1 MTFPN
6 RDENKLDERNQMEN
20 RPRKLNVGID
30 SVVIGNVAGDVGN
43 GSVVIG
49 PTDNR
54 GNTIINTPMAV
65 GRGAFAGPG
74 SIAIGAGAGAGTGAS
89 LPFLVNQLSDAV
101 AQTNDPKITA
111 RFNELIAELAGENG
125 TLDKTKARSILDQF
139 RNLAT
144 LNGVWGLIDRIS
156 GLLG

>member
-1 MTFPN
+1 MANP
-6 RDENKLDERNQMEN
+6 
-20 RPRKLNVGID
+20 PRKLNVGID
-30 SVVIGNVAGDVGN
+30 SVVIGNVTGDIGN

-49 PTDNR
+49 ATDDR

-74 SIAIGAGAGAGTGAS
+74 SIAIGAGAGAGVGAS

-101 AQTNDPKITA
+101 AHVNDPQVTA

-125 TLDKTKARSILDQF
+125 TVDKTKALTGLDQL
-139 RNLAT
+139 RNLAA

>member
-1 MTFPN
+1 MANP
-6 RDENKLDERNQMEN
+6 
-20 RPRKLNVGID
+20 PRKLNVGID
-30 SVVIGNVAGDVGN
+30 SVVIGNVTGDIGN

-49 PTDNR
+49 ATDDR

-74 SIAIGAGAGAGTGAS
+74 SIAIGAGAGAGVGAS

-101 AQTNDPKITA
+101 AHVNDPQVTA

-125 TLDKTKARSILDQF
+125 TVDKTKALTVLGQL

>member
-1 MTFPN
+1 MANP
-6 RDENKLDERNQMEN
+6 
-20 RPRKLNVGID
+20 PRKLNVGID
-30 SVVIGNVAGDVGN
+30 SVVIGNVTGDIGN

-49 PTDNR
+49 ATDDR

-74 SIAIGAGAGAGTGAS
+74 SISIGAGAGAGVGAS

-101 AQTNDPKITA
+101 AHVNDPQVTA

-125 TLDKTKARSILDQF
+125 TVDKKKALTGLDQL

-144 LNGVWGLIDRIS
+144 LNGVWGLIDHIS

>member
-1 MTFPN
+1 MTN
-6 RDENKLDERNQMEN
+6 L
-20 RPRKLNVGID
+20 PRKLNVGID
-30 SVVIGNVAGDVGN
+30 SVVIGNVTGDIGN

-49 PTDNR
+49 ATDDR

-74 SIAIGAGAGAGTGAS
+74 SIAIGAGAGAGVGAS

-101 AQTNDPKITA
+101 AHVNDPQVTA

-125 TLDKTKARSILDQF
+125 TVDKTKALTGLDQL
-139 RNLAT
+139 RNLAA

>member
-1 MTFPN
+1 MANP
-6 RDENKLDERNQMEN
+6 
-20 RPRKLNVGID
+20 PRKLNVGID
-30 SVVIGNVAGDVGN
+30 SVVIGNVTGDIGN

-49 PTDNR
+49 ATDDR

-74 SIAIGAGAGAGTGAS
+74 SIAIGAGAGAGVGAS

-101 AQTNDPKITA
+101 AHVNDPQVTA

-125 TLDKTKARSILDQF
+125 TVDKTKALTVLDQL

-144 LNGVWGLIDRIS
+144 LNGLWGLIDRIS

>member
-1 MTFPN
+1 MANP
-6 RDENKLDERNQMEN
+6 
-20 RPRKLNVGID
+20 PRKLNVGID
-30 SVVIGNVAGDVGN
+30 SVVIGNVTGDIGN

-49 PTDNR
+49 ATDDR

-74 SIAIGAGAGAGTGAS
+74 SIAIGAGAGAGVGAS

-101 AQTNDPKITA
+101 AHVNDPQVTA

-125 TLDKTKARSILDQF
+125 TVDKTKALTVLDQL
-139 RNLAT
+139 RNLAA

>member
-1 MTFPN
+1 MDN
-6 RDENKLDERNQMEN
+6 RA
-20 RPRKLNVGID
+20 RKLNVGID
-30 SVVIGNVAGDVGN
+30 SVVIGNVAGNVGN

-49 PTDNR
+49 PTDDR

-101 AQTNDPKITA
+101 AQTNDPQIIG
-111 RFNELIAELAGENG
+111 RFNELIAELAGENDAV
-125 TLDKTKARSILDQF
+125 DKTKVRSILAQF

-144 LNGVWGLIDRIS
+144 LNGVLGLIDRITH
-156 GLLG
+156 LLG

>member
-1 MTFPN
+1 MANP
-6 RDENKLDERNQMEN
+6 
-20 RPRKLNVGID
+20 PRKLKVGID
-30 SVVIGNVAGDVGN
+30 SVVIGNVTGDIGN

-49 PTDNR
+49 ATDDR

-74 SIAIGAGAGAGTGAS
+74 SIAIGAGAGAGVGAS

-101 AQTNDPKITA
+101 AHVNDPQVTA

-125 TLDKTKARSILDQF
+125 TVDKTKAQTVLGQL